1 MAISN
6 KVITKKYIK
15 DFVKNNLWHLSKDKL
30 IEIAKTYNVEFK
42 HSMYKDVIIAN
53 IQKTKGVDY
62 WAIYQEN
69 KKYAFGIFPSALENL
84 LDIDNKQRKKLDKSI
99 VEIAYYSEQKTSWGK
114 VQTPAYSLESL
125 YKLNKDT
132 LEVWKS
138 KHITRKATAKQL
150 EALEKAR
157 LKAKENLTCLS
168 CNREFPK
175 SHIKHRICINCV
187 DKFIEYENI
196 NNERYIIRD
205 ILAHKSHYLVAHFET
220 SNLSDGEVVSVAIS
234 DLNGN
239 IIMDELLKC
248 NTKISIGAESV
259 HKITNEM
266 VANDG
271 MTREEFVYKIRDIVS
286 GKKLIMWNI
295 NFLQP
300 QIINFIGGGY
310 MEPYCYYEW
319 DAEYN
324 ESDYQKYKEKK
335 RLRYKFFKALFG
347 DIHDLYVTYAI
358 EHSEYNY
365 YLEKDVW
372 TSVHRLP
379 IREDLMSKTSSYTGK
394 GVLSMLT
401 YLGTNWDNKKLPDYW
416 VKNRD
421 KF

>member
-69 KKYAFGIFPSALENL
+69 KKYAFGIFPSALEDL
-84 LDIDNKQRKKLDKSI
+84 LAIDNKQRKKLDKSM

-125 YKLNKDT
+125 YQLNKDT

-157 LKAKENLTCLS
+157 LKAKENLTCLG
-168 CNREFPK
+168 CNRQIPK
-175 SHIKHRICINCV
+175 SHIKHRICDDCYEDFLKYEQINTERS
-187 DKFIEYENI
+187 KIRNI
-196 NNERYIIRD
+196 LQN
-205 ILAHKSHYLVAHFET
+205 KSNYLVAHFET
-220 SNLSDGEVVSVAIS
+220 SDLYAGEVVSIAVA
-234 DLNGN
+234 DLDGN
-239 IIMDELLKC
+239 ILMDELLQC
-248 NTKISIGAESV
+248 NTKISTGAQSV
-259 HKITNEM
+259 HQITDLM
-266 VANDG
+266 VLNNGISKEA
-271 MTREEFVYKIRDIVS
+271 FVSKIRNISS
-286 GKKLIMWNI
+286 GKKFLMWNI
-295 NFLQP
+295 DFLRQH
-300 QIINFIGGGY
+300 IINFINGGY
-310 MEPYCYYEW
+310 IKPYRYSVW

-324 ESDYQKYKEKK
+324 ENEYKKHEEQIA
-335 RLRYKFFKALFG
+335 LRYKSFKDLFG
-347 DIHDLYVTYAI
+347 DVFDLYETYAI
-358 EHSEYNY
+358 EHYEYDY
-365 YLEKDVW
+365 YLTEGVW

-379 IREDLMSKTSSYTGK
+379 IREDLMAKTSSCAGK
-394 GVLSMLT
+394 GVL
-401 YLGTNWDNKKLPDYW
+401 
-416 VKNRD
+416 
-421 KF
+421 